1 MIHQFIE
8 LPSFRRPAPY
18 FWSIPSLCSILYTE
32 VKKSRKASGQLGGEI
47 LPTPTF
53 SFFPHQTIHVAPFSA
68 SKHGVRKDRVF
79 AQLCAIS
86 SMAKATVSLNYD
98 EHHSAHRLPRWQK
111 KKATLPTV
119 SAGWSPR
126 VNQFVPPHH
135 HPIPGAARV
144 FSPFIFSRAT
154 KQPTEKEKKRSESNA
169 NDAIVNTKH
178 NMIKC
183 AYIKWLLQ
191 CIPPTEWLG
200 MNSAV
205 HYMQAVLFLV
215 NFFDLPRCPGWIKS
229 CATDESNNSLGI
241 DTYRC
246 PRQSFYAVPL
256 SAVYSSVRSR
266 G

>member
-111 KKATLPTV
+111 KK
-119 SAGWSPR
+119 
-126 VNQFVPPHH
+126 
-135 HPIPGAARV
+135 
-144 FSPFIFSRAT
+144 
-154 KQPTEKEKKRSESNA
+154 K
-169 NDAIVNTKH
+169 
-178 NMIKC
+178 
-183 AYIKWLLQ
+183 
-191 CIPPTEWLG
+191 
-200 MNSAV
+200 
-205 HYMQAVLFLV
+205 
-215 NFFDLPRCPGWIKS
+215 
-229 CATDESNNSLGI
+229 
-241 DTYRC
+241 
-246 PRQSFYAVPL
+246 PL
-256 SAVYSSVRSR
+256 CQLSVRAGVPESINSCRPIIIPYPEPR
-266 G
+266 GFSHHLYLVGQQNSPQKKKKTV